1 MTFSQRVGQ
10 GSLAAELQ
18 KYVQLP
24 QLVTL
29 EHLETTRYFSFLIN
43 RINVG
48 TNHRLGR
55 WMGKN
60 SLNFDM
66 YKIQFSE
73 FTICPELTHI
83 WNCRQHNGAVLLPAA
98 GALGYHW
105 SKQSVLLPLQ
115 LLFFPPLSVSAKQV
129 KKQLSENSFLNF
141 VSVELCSSLYSC
153 LHWIQWIT
161 LYAPYVAIAQIRII
175 RREIAVAMHI
185 SGKET
190 HQWLQINS
198 ELGSVIL
205 PSPLC
210 RASQRA
216 GWEMGGDGVRCI
228 VQPLLEEI
236 SGFCG
241 NLPNTRSTDSA
252 SVCAS
257 LQHFSV
263 LTLNTV
269 QTATA
274 SIRLWRWMV

>member
-1 MTFSQRVGQ
+1 MLGQTTGSGGEWEKIPLILIGTRFS
-10 GSLAAELQ
+10 
-18 KYVQLP
+18 
-24 QLVTL
+24 
-29 EHLETTRYFSFLIN
+29 
-43 RINVG
+43 
-48 TNHRLGR
+48 
-55 WMGKN
+55 
-60 SLNFDM
+60 SLNSPFAQSLLIFESAD
-66 YKIQFSE
+66 
-73 FTICPELTHI
+73 
-83 WNCRQHNGAVLLPAA
+83 NQHNGAVLLPAA

-115 LLFFPPLSVSAKQV
+115 LIFFSPLSVSAKQV

-210 RASQRA
+210 RATQRA
-216 GWEMGGDGVRCI
+216 GWDMGGDGVRCT

-257 LQHFSV
+257 LQHYTV
-263 LTLNTV
+263 LTLTLCKPL
-269 QTATA
+269 QPP
-274 SIRLWRWMV
+274 